1 MPCPDVDA
9 TAEDEQTKHDD
20 LMDRLAR
27 RVVALQMAA
36 PAIFMLET
44 SKPLS
49 YIASQALIVLEPIV
63 QSVFEFRDYQTLQQM
78 MEKRENVEKLIRRI
92 EGLED
97 ERIDAERAE
106 RRAAR
111 ERRRDRRNRAEGAR
125 RADTED

>member
-1 MPCPDVDA
+1 VPCPDVDA
-9 TAEDEQTKHDD
+9 TAEDEQSKHDD

-63 QSVFEFRDYQTLQQM
+63 QSVFDFRDYDTLQRM
-78 MEKRENVEKLIRRI
+78 MEKRVNVEKLIRRI
-92 EGLED
+92 EDLED
-97 ERIDAERAE
+97 DRIEAERAE

-111 ERRRDRRNRAEGAR
+111 ERRRERRDRAEGAR
-125 RADTED
+125 RARRED

>member
-1 MPCPDVDA
+1 VPCPDVDA

-36 PAIFMLET
+36 PAVFMLET

-92 EGLED
+92 EDLED

-111 ERRRDRRNRAEGAR
+111 ERRREW
-125 RADTED
+125 